1 MKSLV
6 ICESPNKIKTLENIL
21 GKDFVVLATKGHIL
35 DLKKKNYQ
43 LILII
48 IF

>member
-21 GKDFVVLATKGHIL
+21 GKDYVVLATKGHIL
-35 DLKKKNYQ
+35 DLKKKR
-43 LILII
+43 II
-48 IF
+48 NRYKS